1 MCPRSVPDAWEAFT
15 AVCDC
20 WLDLSAACYN
30 YQTALWTPPPS
41 EEEEGEKKRSAPFK
55 AQHNAANDGFRLSQL
70 RKFVLGS
77 GPYINI
83 DTRTI

>member
-1 MCPRSVPDAWEAFT
+1 MPDAWEAFT

-41 EEEEGEKKRSAPFK
+41 EGEDGEEKRSTLFK
-55 AQHNAANDGFRLSQL
+55 ALHNPANDGFRLSQL

-77 GPYINI
+77 GQQITFN
-83 DTRTI
+83 

>member
-1 MCPRSVPDAWEAFT
+1 MPDAWEAFT

-41 EEEEGEKKRSAPFK
+41 EGEEGEGEKKASAPFK
-55 AQHNAANDGFRLSQL
+55 ALHNPANDGFRLSQL

-77 GPYINI
+77 G
-83 DTRTI
+83 